1 MGERRGQ
8 GWFGGEGQN
17 GGIHGHVGQG
27 RHLGGL
33 SVFPVWTD
41 APVVSGLDKGRTAR
55 VQVAERE
62 GVQEA
67 KAAELA
73 AGIMNI
79 RSPHH
84 EIRVLD
90 WDDEVLHATVFNR
103 RHHLMELA

>member
-1 MGERRGQ
+1 M
-8 GWFGGEGQN
+8 
-17 GGIHGHVGQG
+17 
-27 RHLGGL
+27 
-33 SVFPVWTD
+33 FPVWTD

-79 RSPHH
+79 WSPTT
-84 EIRVLD
+84 RYAD
-90 WDDEVLHATVFNR
+90 STGTMSLHATVFNR